1 MRSQLLS
8 SSEPQA
14 PAYPLSAPPQTS
26 HVSKEPRFLLKPE
39 EMVFRNQGLDGR
51 VSCSLRC
58 LRPPRASSQVP
69 RSPAMP
75 PACPSTLAPW
85 WQLLHWGWGGVGAW
99 CESIRAFGCKLCAI
113 LSCLITFPRV
123 AIMSYTDG
131 AAQSRR
137 NAFAH
142 SLEAARPLG
151 LRGRGLRP
159 RRLLGAVAA
168 AHRPHLR
175 LHPPVFSVSLCLNFP
190 LLTRAT
196 RASMTH
202 LDRTCKDSAS
212 KRGQVLRFWDE
223 GGAASSGDTVQTSTP
238 AVGSPLL
245 V

>member
-1 MRSQLLS
+1 MCPARSGACAR
-8 SSEPQA
+8 PG
-14 PAYPLSAPPQTS
+14 PAA
-26 HVSKEPRFLLKPE
+26 
-39 EMVFRNQGLDGR
+39 
-51 VSCSLRC
+51 
-58 LRPPRASSQVP
+58 
-69 RSPAMP
+69 RSPGHQRCHP
-75 PACPSTLAPW
+75 RV
-85 WQLLHWGWGGVGAW
+85 LLRWPHGGSSFTGGGWGVGAW

-238 AVGSPLL
+238 AVGAPLL